1 MLVSEVRGFDTSFE
15 RHDDPH
21 ADGGP
26 RGRYAPRGVHQ
37 RGAKR
42 QGCEDMR
49 ETMRGGATSRRS
61 EAGVEGGGWGC
72 NVVSPCEVGQACGVS
87 WWIEAS
93 QRGVRQ
99 HVTMWRQ

>member
-1 MLVSEVRGFDTSFE
+1 VLVSEVRGFDTSFE

-61 EAGVEGGGWGC
+61 EAGVE
-72 NVVSPCEVGQACGVS
+72 QGVCS
-87 WWIEAS
+87 NIRTLRWVL
-93 QRGVRQ
+93 RGGVRTGLEVLEQ
-99 HVTMWRQ
+99 QVLEQEWRC